1 MILGLS
7 ILKRSPGQE
16 GIEKDIKWLF
26 DAQIRKSLSFLFGE
40 PWTSSSSQ
48 KPGHNHREQI
58 WMASQGHF
66 LPFLSSFVESWLSR
80 SELAQWKHRLIP
92 RAELSQQS
100 HFFLHQEAPMA
111 ELDGRSPPWSHLAPV
126 NHTQHNSGGSGE
138 LRKLCDL
145 CYFLLVS
152 TLDGCCFVFFH

>member
-1 MILGLS
+1 MA
-7 ILKRSPGQE
+7 
-16 GIEKDIKWLF
+16 F
-26 DAQIRKSLSFLFGE
+26 YAQIRKSLSFLFGE

-66 LPFLSSFVESWLSR
+66 LPFLSTFVESWLSR

-126 NHTQHNSGGSGE
+126 NHAQHNSGVPQASIFSFP
-138 LRKLCDL
+138 LFAHSSL
-145 CYFLLVS
+145 FILLINFIRLILKIIS
-152 TLDGCCFVFFH
+152 K